1 MKNKLI
7 RLGKSVNLTK
17 LIVKVIEINNKIIK
31 QQQKKYF
38 YNKGLNS
45 YRNYSY
51 KKN

>member
-31 QQQKKYF
+31 Q
-38 YNKGLNS
+38 
-45 YRNYSY
+45 
-51 KKN
+51 